1 MRIAEDW
8 GELMFELHCLS
19 KGSAK
24 RQFREDIR
32 YSFGGLCAYCRE
44 RRANTIDHLKP
55 RTAGGSDLRSN
66 LVPCCLQCNH
76 SKGSE
81 LNWLEWFQRQHFY
94 NEVARDLIIEWT
106 ENRRTD
112 CNEGTHHADIGAT
125 VSPRESQARGR
136 AHEQRVSGKG
146 CVKTLKVANGA
157 EKRHPKSAA
166 RKRDTVQG

>member
-24 RQFREDIR
+24 RQFRQDIR
-32 YSFGGLCAYCRE
+32 YSFGGLCAYCRVS
-44 RRANTIDHLKP
+44 RANTIDHLKP
-55 RTAGGSDLRSN
+55 RTLGGSDLRSN
-66 LVPCCLQCNH
+66 LVPCCHECNK
-76 SKGSE
+76 SKGSQ
-81 LNWLEWFQRQHFY
+81 NWLEWFQRQQFY
-94 NEVARDLIIEWT
+94 NEVARDLIIEWS

-112 CNEGTHHADIGAT
+112 SNEGTHSTDTRAK
-125 VSPRESQARGR
+125 VSPCESEARGC

-146 CVKTLKVANGA
+146 CVKTLKVKNGA
-157 EKRHPKSAA
+157 EKRHSKSAA

>member
-32 YSFGGLCAYCRE
+32 YSFGGLCAYCRV

-66 LVPCCLQCNH
+66 LLPCCLQCNH

-94 NEVARDLIIEWT
+94 NEVARDLIIEWS
-106 ENRRTD
+106 ENRRSD
-112 CNEGTHHADIGAT
+112 CNEGTQNVDTGAE
-125 VSPRESQARGR
+125 VSPGESEARGC
-136 AHEQRVSGKG
+136 AHEPGVTGKG
-146 CVKTLKVANGA
+146 GVKTFTVKNGA
-157 EKRHPKSAA
+157 KKRHTKSAV
-166 RKRDTVQG
+166 RKRDSVQS

>member
-24 RQFREDIR
+24 RQFRQDIR
-32 YSFGGLCAYCRE
+32 YSFGGLCAYCRV

-55 RTAGGSDLRSN
+55 RTSGGSDLRSN
-66 LVPCCLQCNH
+66 LVPCCHECNK

-81 LNWLEWFQRQHFY
+81 NWLVWFQQQPFY
-94 NEVARDLIIEWT
+94 NEVARDLIIEWS

-112 CNEGTHHADIGAT
+112 SNEGTHHTDTRAK
-125 VSPRESQARGR
+125 VSPCESEARSC

-146 CVKTLKVANGA
+146 CLKTLKVTNGA
-157 EKRHPKSAA
+157 EKRHSKSAS
-166 RKRDTVQG
+166 RKRHTIQG

>member
-32 YSFGGLCAYCRE
+32 YSFGGLCAYCRV
-44 RRANTIDHLKP
+44 RRADTIDHLKP

-66 LVPCCLQCNH
+66 LVPCCLKCNH

-81 LNWLEWFQRQHFY
+81 LNWLEWFQRQQFY
-94 NEVARDLIIEWT
+94 NEVARDLIIEWS

-112 CNEGTHHADIGAT
+112 CNERTHNANTRAE
-125 VSPRESQARGR
+125 VSPGESEARSG
-136 AHEQRVSGKG
+136 AHESGVSGKG
-146 CVKTLKVANGA
+146 GVKTFTVKNGA
-157 EKRHPKSAA
+157 KKRHSKSAV
-166 RKRDTVQG
+166 RKRDSVQG

>member
-1 MRIAEDW
+1 
-8 GELMFELHCLS
+8 MFELHCLS

-32 YSFGGLCAYCRE
+32 YSFGGLCAYCRV

-66 LVPCCLQCNH
+66 LLPCCLQCNH

-94 NEVARDLIIEWT
+94 NEVARDLIIEWS
-106 ENRRTD
+106 ENRRSD
-112 CNEGTHHADIGAT
+112 CNEGTQNVDTGAE
-125 VSPRESQARGR
+125 VSPGESEARGC
-136 AHEQRVSGKG
+136 AHEPGVTGKG
-146 CVKTLKVANGA
+146 GVKTFTVKNGA
-157 EKRHPKSAA
+157 KKRHPKSAV
-166 RKRDTVQG
+166 RKRDSVQS